1 MVVGSVKIGGGWRVW
16 LWRKRVGVVGGVWLW
31 RKRVGVV
38 GVCGCGHGCYGGCV
52 RGGGIQVDWGDG
64 EFVFLVQSSS
74 STSLNSRSTHLPSQH
89 HLILTSLSLFLNF
102 TT

>member
-1 MVVGSVKIGGGWRVW
+1 M
-16 LWRKRVGVVGGVWLW
+16 
-31 RKRVGVV
+31 
-38 GVCGCGHGCYGGCV
+38 CGCGHGCYGGCV
-52 RGGGIQVDWGDG
+52 RGGYTSGLG